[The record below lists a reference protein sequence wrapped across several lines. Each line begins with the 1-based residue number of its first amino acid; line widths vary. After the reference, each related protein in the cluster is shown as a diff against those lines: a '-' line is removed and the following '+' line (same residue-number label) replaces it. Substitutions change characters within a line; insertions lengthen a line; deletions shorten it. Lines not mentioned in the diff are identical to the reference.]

1 MSNNPFEKYKKG
13 LKEMKR
19 WDMLHKIKDC
29 KNNGMSQRATQ
40 KQLGIHRDTIRKYW
54 DMKEDEICERL
65 EKRVRSKDLVPY
77 KDYII
82 HLLEKYP
89 DIGSPNI
96 RRKLE
101 NKGIKVEI
109 KARAFRYYISSIKK
123 EAVLKQ
129 RRYYAPVIDML
140 PGVQAQVDIGESR
153 KVIIGGEKV
162 RLYFTVMLLSYSR
175 YMYCGFSLKP
185 YNTRSFIDFHNE
197 AFRYFDGIPDE
208 IVYDQTKLVVIEEK
222 YREVYFNEKY
232 YEYATRMNFSPWVCE
247 GYDPESK
254 GKVEASVK
262 YIKNNFLYGEEF
274 DSFGDLE
281 EQSRKWLNE
290 VANERI
296 HGTTRR
302 EPCKI
307 FEEEKKYLKPYK
319 EVIIKHETS
328 VEIRRVDKT
337 GLISYKGNKY
347 SVPEKYQTQTVSLE
361 ETGEG
366 RILVSDMA
374 GRDIAEHLLS
384 FEKGQIITN
393 PNHYRDH
400 SKTIKDREKEVKQ
413 ILPDELAD
421 SICTGLRKTNPR
433 IYKDQLVGL
442 SQVCSKYP
450 LSVTLEVLNHLQSR
464 DGLRVTLIED
474 FIKAKIGSWNTE
486 KISGEINLSRYSKFD
501 MPQIKQH
508 GLTIYNQLG
517 GETL

>member
-1 MSNNPFEKYKKG
+1 
-13 LKEMKR
+13 
-19 WDMLHKIKDC
+19 MLHKIKDC
-29 KNNGMSQRATQ
+29 KNNGMSQRAT
-40 KQLGIHRDTIRKYW
+40 KDLLGIHRDTVRRYW
-54 DMKEDEICERL
+54 DMPEDEICKKL
-65 EKRVRSKDLVPY
+65 EKRTRIKELEPY

-89 DIGSPNI
+89 KIGCPNI
-96 RRKLE
+96 RRKLT
-101 NKGIKVEI
+101 NKGIKV
-109 KARAFRYYISSIKK
+109 KVKSRAFRYYISSLKK
-123 EAVLKQ
+123 EAILKQ
-129 RRYYAPVIDML
+129 KRYYAPVIDML

-153 KVIIGGEKV
+153 EVIIGGEKV
-162 RLYFTVMLLSYSR
+162 RVYFAVMLLSYSR
-175 YMYCGFSLKP
+175 YMYCSWSFKP

-197 AFRYFDGIPDE
+197 AFRYFDGIPEE

-232 YEYATRMNFSPWVCE
+232 YEYATRMTFSPWVCE

-262 YIKNNFLYGEEF
+262 YVKNNFLYGEEF
-274 DSFGDLE
+274 ESFTDLE
-281 EQSRKWLNE
+281 ENSRKWLNDI
-290 VANERI
+290 ANERI
-296 HGTTRR
+296 HGTTRKQ
-302 EPCKI
+302 PCKM
-307 FEEEKKYLKPYK
+307 FEEEKKYLKSFK
-319 EVIIKHETS
+319 EVIIQYDTS
-328 VEIRRVDKT
+328 VEVRRVDKT

-347 SVPEKYQTQTVSLE
+347 SVPERYQMQTVSVE

-366 RILVSDMA
+366 KLLIRDMA

-384 FEKGQIITN
+384 LEKGQINTN

-400 SKTIKDREKEVKQ
+400 SKTIKDREKEVKE

-421 SICTGLRKTNPR
+421 NICKGLRKTNPR

-450 LSVTLEVLNHLQSR
+450 IAITLEVLNYLQSR

-474 FIKAKIGSWNTE
+474 FIKAKIGTYHTDGASE
-486 KISGEINLSRYSKFD
+486 EINLSRYSEFD
-501 MPQIKQH
+501 IPQTKQH
-508 GLTIYNQLG
+508 DLTIYKQIG